1 MTTLAD
7 IDAMSEQDKVKHYLG
22 MCGAYLVEDND
33 KTYKFMA
40 PSPEEF
46 DRVVGFVFL
55 FGLNVGKP
63 RESSV
68 IKGWQ
73 FGKIY
78 KGGEEVDDKEDSAF

>member
-1 MTTLAD
+1 MTTCD
-7 IDAMSEQDKVKHYLG
+7 IDNLPEDEKVKHYLG
-22 MCGAYLVEDND
+22 MCGAHLVEEND

-40 PSPEEF
+40 PSPEAF

-73 FGKIY
+73 FAKIY
-78 KGGEEVDDKEDSAF
+78 KGGEDVDEKEDAAF